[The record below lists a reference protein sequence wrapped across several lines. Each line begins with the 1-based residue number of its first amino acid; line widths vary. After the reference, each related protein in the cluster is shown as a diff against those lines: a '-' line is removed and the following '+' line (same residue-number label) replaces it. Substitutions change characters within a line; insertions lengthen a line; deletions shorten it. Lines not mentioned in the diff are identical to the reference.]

1 MDLVA
6 IIAALEE
13 EIREQKLP
21 LKLEAADLNVI
32 SNYFCT
38 STAKLKFLLTV
49 SFTSKTKKLE
59 NIYISKQQTNHK
71 ATSQSSEPGG
81 SLLICL
87 RRAQKQRHAAA
98 SRAQLTREGCL
109 LNPPHQNSGESV
121 VKLHSQR

>member
-59 NIYISKQQTNHK
+59 NI
-71 ATSQSSEPGG
+71 
-81 SLLICL
+81 
-87 RRAQKQRHAAA
+87 
-98 SRAQLTREGCL
+98 
-109 LNPPHQNSGESV
+109 
-121 VKLHSQR
+121 